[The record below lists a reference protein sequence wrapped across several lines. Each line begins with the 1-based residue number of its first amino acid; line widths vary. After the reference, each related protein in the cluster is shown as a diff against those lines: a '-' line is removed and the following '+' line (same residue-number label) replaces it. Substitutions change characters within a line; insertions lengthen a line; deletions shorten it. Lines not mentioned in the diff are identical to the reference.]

1 MTRFGYIKV
10 LWYLLRAHKV
20 HFIVCITLIL
30 GNAIIMGG
38 ALSTILPILSTFF
51 SSSGG
56 EGIGENSFFGKVL
69 SLYSQI
75 LPESK
80 YKQIIPL
87 GVLVVLMTVN
97 MAVKFIIVRVC
108 SGLTFKLTCDCR
120 KAVFHTVQTMKYSTI
135 LQYSRGMLTQLLI
148 TETRSIYAV
157 FKQILSVITTFFNI
171 LTIVILLILL
181 SWKLSMILFL
191 GGLLII
197 CTNLYIV
204 RSIKKLGRVAFS
216 LRSELMNKV
225 TEAVWGLKLTKLM
238 SAEKIIA
245 HGLDRVSRQSEQTA
259 RYMAVKQGFQVFV
272 SGNLV
277 LGIVFVVVFFW
288 YYFPIF
294 SEGISGKEGLI
305 AFLIM
310 AVKLSP
316 HLGTI
321 SREYGTI
328 FASLPAVMKISE
340 FLSGDTL
347 SEDKGACKPVPFFE
361 DMICLRNVGFE
372 YVPGKLVLRGVN
384 LEIKKG
390 AYIGIM
396 GRSGGGKSTMLDLIS
411 RINDPTSGRLIIDGI
426 DFSEIKPSYLRS
438 HIGMVTQD
446 FFLFNTS
453 IRENLLLAKPS
464 AAEQELFDALEK
476 AGLLGFVNSVE
487 EKLDYHV
494 GNNGEKLSE
503 GQRQRLCLST
513 IFLRKPEIII
523 LDEGTSAVD
532 RETEEHIL
540 ASLRELHYHGKT
552 IISSS
557 HKESSLNDAERVYWL
572 KDGRLAVLS
581 EKTTSSEN
589 KSLNVKYD

>member
-1 MTRFGYIKV
+1 
-10 LWYLLRAHKV
+10 
-20 HFIVCITLIL
+20 
-30 GNAIIMGG
+30 MGG
-38 ALSTILPILSTFF
+38 ALSTILPIVSTFF
-51 SSSGG
+51 SSSGV
-56 EGIGENSFFGKVL
+56 EGTGENSFFGKVL
-69 SLYSQI
+69 SLYNQI
-75 LPESK
+75 LPESE

-97 MAVKFIIVRVC
+97 MAVKFLIVKVC

-120 KAVFHTVQTMKYSTI
+120 KAVFHTVQTMKYSAI
-135 LQYSRGMLTQLLI
+135 MQYSRGMLTQLLI
-148 TETRSIYAV
+148 TETRSVYAV

-171 LTIVILLILL
+171 LTVVILLILL
-181 SWKLSMILFL
+181 SWKLSMVLFL
-191 GGLLII
+191 GGLLVV
-197 CTNLYIV
+197 CANLYIV
-204 RSIKKLGRVAFS
+204 RSIKKLGKVAFS
-216 LRSELMNKV
+216 FRSELMNKV

-245 HGLDRVSRQSEQTA
+245 QGLDRASRQSEQTA
-259 RYMAVKQGFQVFV
+259 RRMAVKQGFQVLI

-277 LGIVFVVVFFW
+277 LGIVFMIVFFW
-288 YYFPIF
+288 YYFPVF
-294 SEGISGKEGLI
+294 SEGIPGKEGLI
-305 AFLIM
+305 VFLIM
-310 AVKLSP
+310 VVKLAP

-328 FASLPAVMKISE
+328 FSNLPAVMKISE
-340 FLSGDTL
+340 FLSGNIV
-347 SEDKGACKPVPFFE
+347 SEDKGVCKPVPFLE
-361 DMICLRNVGFE
+361 DRICFRNVYFE

-384 LEIKKG
+384 LEIEKG
-390 AYIGIM
+390 SYIGIM

-411 RINDPTSGRLIIDGI
+411 RINDPTSGRLFIDGI
-426 DFSEIKPSYLRS
+426 DFNEIKPSYLRS
-438 HIGMVTQD
+438 RIGMVTQN

-476 AGLLGFVNSVE
+476 AGLLGFVNSLE
-487 EKLDYHV
+487 ENLDYHV
-494 GNNGEKLSE
+494 GNNGERLSE

-532 RETEEHIL
+532 KETEEHIL

-557 HKESSLNDAERVYWL
+557 HKEASLNDAERVYRL
-572 KDGRLAVLS
+572 NDGRLTVLS
-581 EKTTSSEN
+581 EKITSPEC
-589 KSLNVKYD
+589 KSFNVKYD

>member
-328 FASLPAVMKISE
+328 FVSLPAVMKISE

>member
-540 ASLRELHYHGKT
+540 ASLRELH
-552 IISSS
+552 
-557 HKESSLNDAERVYWL
+557 
-572 KDGRLAVLS
+572 
-581 EKTTSSEN
+581 
-589 KSLNVKYD
+589 